1 MSGRSGKSASR
12 TYRGSCKM
20 KQLRSILI
28 VAGVSLAVTL
38 LHFSGLF
45 SFLENKTFD
54 SRTKFAS
61 SYSYPSQDICFI
73 TVDQESINW
82 ARREMGWGWPWPRA
96 ALGDI
101 VKYMQIGEAEAI
113 AFDVLFTEPS
123 VYGDDDDK
131 AFAAACEDYGR
142 VVHAMYADD
151 ASSSPDDL
159 IFPVDPIRRSAG
171 VIGSTVSAKDSDDVM
186 RRGRISFKGD
196 DGEYPSLGVA
206 PLVISGMTID
216 EIKASH
222 PVEKGETF
230 LLRYRSSLDVYNPYR
245 ASDVLQS
252 YYDYIAGREPL
263 IPPECFTGAYVYYA
277 YYAPGLFDICS
288 SPLSQVY
295 PGCGVHITELDNF
308 LSNDF
313 MRTVPEPLSI
323 AWIVLASILGILAI
337 AVTEARKSTL
347 GNILTAIGSIMLGL
361 VLITGGSFALFV
373 TGWYILLVAP
383 LASFSFSFL
392 LQLALTYMLEGRQK
406 RFIKAA
412 FSQYLSPAVID
423 QLISNPDSLR
433 LGGEERE
440 ISIFFSDVQG
450 FTSISESLAKNPTKL
465 TEVLNLYLSEMSSI
479 ILESGGTIDKYEGDA
494 IIAFWNAP
502 ADQEDHAARVLAAA
516 MECQKRLDELRT
528 DLHKMTGKHFYQ
540 RIGMNTG
547 HAVVGNMGSSNRFDY
562 TMLGD
567 SVNLASRLEGLNK
580 QFGTYTMCSRA
591 TMESALAHGCTL
603 RFRELARVAVVG
615 KKEAVTVFEPMSE
628 ETFAARKELIENFD
642 RGRELFYEGKF
653 AEAKAVF
660 ESTKEKDP
668 PAAFYAEK
676 CGELLASPP
685 ADWQG
690 VWKATS
696 K

>member
-1 MSGRSGKSASR
+1 
-12 TYRGSCKM
+12 M
-20 KQLRSILI
+20 KNIRSILI
-28 VAGVSLAVTL
+28 IVGVSLAITL

-54 SRTKFAS
+54 SRTKFAA

-73 TVDQESINW
+73 AVDQESINW
-82 ARREMGWGWPWPRA
+82 GRREMGWGWPWPRA

-101 VKYMQIGEAEAI
+101 VKYMNIGDAECI

-123 VYGDDDDK
+123 VYGDADDEAFGK
-131 AFAAACEDYGR
+131 ACAEYGR

-151 ASSSPDDL
+151 ASSSSEDL
-159 IFPVDPIRRSAG
+159 IFPVDPIRKSAG
-171 VIGSTVSAKDSDDVM
+171 VIGTTVSAKDSDDVQ
-186 RRGRISFKGD
+186 RRGRISFIGD
-196 DGEYPSLGVA
+196 NGEYPSLGIA

-216 EIKASH
+216 EIKASA
-222 PVEKGETF
+222 PVEKGDTL
-230 LLRYRSSLDVYNPYR
+230 LLRYRSGLDVYNPYR

-252 YYDYIAGREPL
+252 YYDYVAGKEPL
-263 IPPECFTGAYVYYA
+263 LPPECFTGAYVYYA

-295 PGCGVHITELDNF
+295 PGCGVHVTELDNF

-313 MRTVPEPLSI
+313 MRTLPTPISV
-323 AWIVLASILGILAI
+323 AWIVFASILGIIAI
-337 AVTEARKSTL
+337 AFTEARKSSL
-347 GNILTAIGSIMLGL
+347 GNSISAVGSLVLGL
-361 VLITGGSFALFV
+361 AFITVVSFVLFIKGY
-373 TGWYILLVAP
+373 YILLVAP
-383 LASFSFSFL
+383 LASFISAFL
-392 LQLALTYMLEGRQK
+392 MQLALTYMLEGRQK

-423 QLISNPDSLR
+423 QLIDNPDSLR

-450 FTSISESLAKNPTKL
+450 FTSISEGLAKDPTKL

-479 ILESGGTIDKYEGDA
+479 ILQSGGTIDKYEGDA

-502 ADQEDHAARVLAAA
+502 ADQEDHAARILSAAL
-516 MECQKRLDELRT
+516 ECQTRLDELRL
-528 DLHKMTGKHFYQ
+528 DLKKMTGKNFYQ

-580 QFGTYTMCSRA
+580 QFGTYTMCSKA
-591 TMESALAHGCTL
+591 TMDSALAHGCKL

-628 ETFAARKELIENFD
+628 ASFMQKKELIETFD
-642 RGRELFYEGKF
+642 KGRELFYEGDF
-653 AEAKAVF
+653 AGAKAVF
-660 ESTKEKDP
+660 DSTKDQDP
-668 PAAFYAEK
+668 PASFYSAK
-676 CGELLASPP
+676 CDELLANPP
-685 ADWQG
+685 ENWQG

>member
-1 MSGRSGKSASR
+1 MKKYIRSFFVV
-12 TYRGSCKM
+12 
-20 KQLRSILI
+20 I
-28 VAGVSLAVTL
+28 GVSLAAVL
-38 LHFSGLF
+38 LHFSGIL

-54 SRTKFAS
+54 SRTKFAA
-61 SYSYPSQDICFI
+61 SYCYPSQDICFI

-82 ARREMGWGWPWPRA
+82 ARREMGWGWPWPRK
-96 ALGDI
+96 ALGD
-101 VKYMQIGEAEAI
+101 VVNYMNISNAESI

-123 VYGDDDDK
+123 VYGDDDDEAFGK
-131 AFAAACEDYGR
+131 ACADYGR

-151 ASSSPDDL
+151 ASSSSDDL

-171 VIGSTVSAKDSDDVM
+171 VIGSTVSAKDGDDVQ
-186 RRGRISFKGD
+186 RRARISFISD
-196 DGEYPSLGVA
+196 DAEYPSLGVA

-216 EIKASH
+216 EIRQSY
-222 PVEKGETF
+222 PVEKEDTL
-230 LLRYRSSLDVYNPYR
+230 LLRYRKNLGVYNPYR

-252 YYDYIAGREPL
+252 YYDYIEGREPL
-263 IPPECFTGAYVYYA
+263 IPPESFEGAYVYYA

-288 SPLSQVY
+288 SPISQVY
-295 PGCGVHITELDNF
+295 PGCGVHVTELDNF

-313 MRTVPEPLSI
+313 MRTVPTPLSV
-323 AWIVLASILGILAI
+323 AWIVFASVLGILAI
-337 AVTEARKSTL
+337 SFTEARRSSL
-347 GNILTAIGSIMLGL
+347 GNALSAVGTVAFGLAIITA
-361 VLITGGSFALFV
+361 GSFALFV
-373 TGWYILLVAP
+373 MGWYILLVAP
-383 LASFSFSFL
+383 LAAFAFSFL

-450 FTSISESLAKNPTKL
+450 FTSISEGLAKNPTKL

-479 ILESGGTIDKYEGDA
+479 ILKSGGTIDKYEGDA

-502 ADQEDHAARVLAAA
+502 ADQEDHAARILGAAL
-516 MECQKRLDELRT
+516 ECQKRLDELRSE
-528 DLHKMTGKHFYQ
+528 LKKMTGKDFYQ

-580 QFGTYTMCSRA
+580 QFGTYTMCSKA
-591 TMESALAHGCTL
+591 TMESALAHGCKL
-603 RFRELARVAVVG
+603 HFREIARVAVVG
-615 KKEAVTVFEPMSE
+615 KKEAVTVYEPMPDE
-628 ETFAARKELIENFD
+628 VYAARKELIESFD
-642 RGRELFYEGKF
+642 KGRKLFYEGDF
-653 AEAKAVF
+653 AGAKAVF
-660 ESTKEKDP
+660 DLTKESDP
-668 PAAFYAEK
+668 PASFYSDKCAE
-676 CGELLASPP
+676 LMANPP
-685 ADWQG
+685 SEWQG
-690 VWKATS
+690 VWKASS

>member
-1 MSGRSGKSASR
+1 
-12 TYRGSCKM
+12 
-20 KQLRSILI
+20 
-28 VAGVSLAVTL
+28 
-38 LHFSGLF
+38 
-45 SFLENKTFD
+45 
-54 SRTKFAS
+54 
-61 SYSYPSQDICFI
+61 
-73 TVDQESINW
+73 
-82 ARREMGWGWPWPRA
+82 
-96 ALGDI
+96 
-101 VKYMQIGEAEAI
+101 
-113 AFDVLFTEPS
+113 
-123 VYGDDDDK
+123 
-131 AFAAACEDYGR
+131 
-142 VVHAMYADD
+142 ADD
-151 ASSSPDDL
+151 ASRSSDDL
-159 IFPVDPIRRSAG
+159 IFPVDSIRKSAG
-171 VIGSTVSAKDSDDVM
+171 VIGTTVSAKDSDDVM
-186 RRGRISFKGD
+186 RRGRISFVSD
-196 DGEYPSLGVA
+196 DGEYPSLGIA

-216 EIKASH
+216 EIKEAS
-222 PVEKGETF
+222 PVEKGETL

-252 YYDYIAGREPL
+252 YYDYKAGKEPL
-263 IPPECFTGAYVYYA
+263 IPPESFEGAYVYYA

-308 LSNDF
+308 LSGDF
-313 MRTVPEPLSI
+313 MRTVPEPLSV
-323 AWIVLASILGILAI
+323 AWIVFASVLGILAI
-337 AVTEARKSTL
+337 SFTEARKSSL
-347 GNILTAIGSIMLGL
+347 GNALSAVGTVAVGL
-361 VLITGGSFALFV
+361 AVITGGSVVLFV
-373 TGWYILLVAP
+373 MGWYILLVAP

-392 LQLALTYMLEGRQK
+392 LQLALTYMMEGRQK
-406 RFIKAA
+406 RFIKTA

-450 FTSISESLAKNPTKL
+450 FTSISEGLAKNPTKL

-502 ADQEDHAARVLAAA
+502 ANQEDHAARILAAA

-528 DLHKMTGKHFYQ
+528 DLHKMTGKKFYQ

-547 HAVVGNMGSSNRFDY
+547 HAVEGNMGSSNRFDY

-580 QFGTYTMCSRA
+580 QFGTYTMCSKA

-615 KKEAVTVFEPMSE
+615 KKEAVTVYEPMTE
-628 ETFAARKELIENFD
+628 EAFGQKKDLIEAFD
-642 RGRELFYEGKF
+642 RGRDLFYAGDF
-653 AEAKAVF
+653 AGAKSIF
-660 ESTKEKDP
+660 DSTKDQDP
-668 PAAFYAEK
+668 PAFFYSEK
-676 CGELLASPP
+676 CGELLANPP

>member
-1 MSGRSGKSASR
+1 
-12 TYRGSCKM
+12 M
-20 KQLRSILI
+20 KFLRSILI
-28 VAGVSLAVTL
+28 IVGVSLVTTL
-38 LHFSGLF
+38 LHFSGIF

-61 SYSYPSQDICFI
+61 SYCYPSQDICFI

-82 ARREMGWGWPWPRA
+82 GRQVMGWGWPWPRS

-101 VKYMQIGEAEAI
+101 VKYMNIGDAECI

-123 VYGDDDDK
+123 VYGDADDE
-131 AFAAACEDYGR
+131 AFAKACTDYGR

-151 ASSSPDDL
+151 ASSATDDQ
-159 IFPVDPIRRSAG
+159 IFPVDSIRNSAG

-186 RRGRISFKGD
+186 RRARISFVGED
-196 DGEYPSLGVA
+196 AEYPSLGVA
-206 PLVISGMTID
+206 PLVISGMSIA
-216 EIKASH
+216 EIKETY
-222 PVEKGETF
+222 PVEKEDTL
-230 LLRYRSSLDVYNPYR
+230 LLRYRKDLGVYNPYR

-252 YYDYIAGREPL
+252 YYDYIAGKEPL
-263 IPPECFTGAYVYYA
+263 IPPDSFTGAYVYYA

-313 MRTVPEPLSI
+313 MRTVPTPISI
-323 AWIVLASILGILAI
+323 AWIVLASVMGILAI
-337 AVTEARKSTL
+337 SFTEARKSSL
-347 GNILTAIGSIMLGL
+347 GNALSAVGTVAFGLAIITA
-361 VLITGGSFALFV
+361 GSFALFV
-373 TGWYILLVAP
+373 IGFYILLVAP
-383 LASFSFSFL
+383 LASFSISFL
-392 LQLALTYMLEGRQK
+392 LQLALTYMMEGRQK

-479 ILESGGTIDKYEGDA
+479 ILNSGGTIDKYEGDA

-502 ADQEDHAARVLAAA
+502 ADQEDHASRILTAAL
-516 MECQKRLDELRT
+516 ECQKRLDELRA
-528 DLHKMTGKHFYQ
+528 DLKNMTGKDFYQ

-580 QFGTYTMCSRA
+580 QFGTYTMCSKA

-615 KKEAVTVFEPMSE
+615 KKEAVTVYEPMGE
-628 ETFAARKELIENFD
+628 ETFQQKKELIELFD
-642 RGRELFYEGKF
+642 RGRELFYAGDF
-653 AEAKAVF
+653 SAAKATF
-660 ESTKEKDP
+660 ESIKDKDP
-668 PAAFYAEK
+668 PASYYAEK
-676 CGELLASPP
+676 CGELLADPP
-685 ADWQG
+685 EDWQG

>member
-1 MSGRSGKSASR
+1 MKKYFRSVIIIIS
-12 TYRGSCKM
+12 
-20 KQLRSILI
+20 
-28 VAGVSLAVTL
+28 VSLVVTL

-45 SFLENKTFD
+45 AFLENKTFD
-54 SRTKFAS
+54 SRTKFAAP
-61 SYSYPSQDICFI
+61 YSYPSQDICFI

-101 VKYMQIGEAEAI
+101 VKYMNIGNAEAI

-123 VYGDDDDK
+123 VYGDADDD
-131 AFAAACEDYGR
+131 AFAEACAEYGK

-151 ASSSPDDL
+151 ASSSSDDL
-159 IFPVDPIRRSAG
+159 IFPVDSIRKSAG
-171 VIGSTVSAKDSDDVM
+171 VIGTTVSAKDSDDVM
-186 RRGRISFKGD
+186 RRGRISFVSE
-196 DGEYPSLGVA
+196 DGEYPSLGIA
-206 PLVISGMTID
+206 PLVISGMSID
-216 EIKASH
+216 EIKDSS
-222 PVEKGETF
+222 PVEKGETL
-230 LLRYRSSLDVYNPYR
+230 LLRYRSGLDVYNPYR

-252 YYDYIAGREPL
+252 YYDYLAGNEPL
-263 IPPECFTGAYVYYA
+263 IPPESFEGAYVYYA

-288 SPLSQVY
+288 SPISQVY
-295 PGCGVHITELDNF
+295 PGCGVHITELDNY
-308 LSNDF
+308 LSGDF
-313 MRTVPEPLSI
+313 MRTAPVPASV

-337 AVTEARKSTL
+337 AFTESRKSSL
-347 GNILTAIGSIMLGL
+347 GNALSAIITIVLGL
-361 VLITGGSFALFV
+361 TLITGGSFALFV
-373 TGWYILLVAP
+373 MGWYILLVAP
-383 LASFSFSFL
+383 LASFAFSFL
-392 LQLALTYMLEGRQK
+392 LQLALTYMMEGRQK
-406 RFIKAA
+406 RFIKSA

-423 QLISNPDSLR
+423 QLISNPDNLR

-450 FTSISESLAKNPTKL
+450 FTSISESLSKNPTKL
-465 TEVLNLYLSEMSSI
+465 TEVLNLYLSEMSNI
-479 ILESGGTIDKYEGDA
+479 ILKSGGTIDKYEGDA

-502 ADQEDHAARVLAAA
+502 ADEEDHATRILMAAL
-516 MECQKRLDELRT
+516 ECQKRLDELRPE
-528 DLHKMTGKHFYQ
+528 LLKMTGKNFYQ

-580 QFGTYTMCSRA
+580 QFGTYTMCSKA
-591 TMESALAHGCTL
+591 TMENALAHGCTL

-615 KKEAVTVFEPMSE
+615 KQEAVTVYEPMTE
-628 ETFAARKELIENFD
+628 EAYAARKELIASFD

-653 AEAKAVF
+653 EEAKAVF
-660 ESTKEKDP
+660 DASKEQDP
-668 PAAFYAEK
+668 PASFYSVK
-676 CGELLASPP
+676 CGELMTAPP
-685 ADWQG
+685 ENWQG